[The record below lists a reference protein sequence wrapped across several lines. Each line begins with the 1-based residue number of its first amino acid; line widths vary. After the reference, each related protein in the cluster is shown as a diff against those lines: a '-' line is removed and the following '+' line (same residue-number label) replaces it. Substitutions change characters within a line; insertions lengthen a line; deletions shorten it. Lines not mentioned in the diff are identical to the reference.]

1 MQPAKRA
8 DRRTLIR
15 RLSFDLA
22 GLPPSPGEVEAFV
35 NSTWPDA
42 YRELV
47 DRLLAS
53 PRFGER
59 WARHWLDVARYADT
73 KGYLAGNQAR
83 LFTHSYTYRDYVIDA
98 FNNDLPFD
106 RFLIEQLAA
115 DRLEL
120 GEDKRP
126 LAAMGF
132 LTLGRRFLNNPH
144 DIIDD
149 RIDVVT
155 RGMMGLTVSC
165 ARCHDHK
172 YDPVPTAD
180 YYSLYGV
187 FVSSHEPKDKPF
199 ISDSIDPVQRASFEK
214 ERKRREDSLKNYEK
228 EQYARIR
235 KQVKRQTGD
244 YIWAAHRAAG
254 VEAGKIDELARK
266 SKLDPDVTRRWM
278 SHLAKRRES
287 ADPVFAVWFALA
299 KLDEKSFATE
309 AKRVLAEE
317 RLAKASEAVRQTL
330 YQAETL
336 EAAAKALGK
345 LCFEADEKQPM
356 LREVV
361 YSDASPAK
369 LSDGDVWR
377 IMEVAGKEGIRS
389 RRRRFDEVEGE
400 HPGAP
405 NRAMVLLDKSSPGDA
420 HVFLRGNPGSRGAK
434 VPRRFLQVLSRGE
447 RKPFAD
453 GSGRL
458 EICLLYT
465 SPSPRD

>member
-1 MQPAKRA
+1 MTRSFIIIAFVVMTLAVAGKAGAAEGHWAFQPVKRPAVPVIDSAWPSSDIDRFVLAKLRENKMQPAKRA
-8 DRRTLIR
+8 DLRTLIR
-15 RLSFDLA
+15 RLSFGLA

-35 NSTWPDA
+35 NSTSPDA
-42 YRELV
+42 YRELA

-83 LFTHSYTYRDYVIDA
+83 LFTHSYTYRDYVINA

-187 FVSSHEPKDKPF
+187 FASSHEPKDKPF

-214 ERKRREDSLKNYEK
+214 ERKRREDSLKNY
-228 EQYARIR
+228 
-235 KQVKRQTGD
+235 D
-244 YIWAAHRAAG
+244 
-254 VEAGKIDELARK
+254 
-266 SKLDPDVTRRWM
+266 
-278 SHLAKRRES
+278 
-287 ADPVFAVWFALA
+287 
-299 KLDEKSFATE
+299 
-309 AKRVLAEE
+309 
-317 RLAKASEAVRQTL
+317 
-330 YQAETL
+330 
-336 EAAAKALGK
+336 
-345 LCFEADEKQPM
+345 
-356 LREVV
+356 
-361 YSDASPAK
+361 
-369 LSDGDVWR
+369 
-377 IMEVAGKEGIRS
+377 
-389 RRRRFDEVEGE
+389 
-400 HPGAP
+400 
-405 NRAMVLLDKSSPGDA
+405 
-420 HVFLRGNPGSRGAK
+420 
-434 VPRRFLQVLSRGE
+434 
-447 RKPFAD
+447 
-453 GSGRL
+453 
-458 EICLLYT
+458 CLLYT